1 MSGKLKTA
9 VVGATGYAGYE
20 LARLL
25 FKHPCLQRPLL
36 MSRENAS
43 EKSFADEYPQIAGII
58 CDSKSGVSVAGKQ
71 PTAKTHFVEVAEN
84 FQAYGVFNH
93 RHTGE
98 ILEQLGVEAKNLVF
112 TPHLLPIPRG
122 ILSTIYVKLAHPMK
136 AAEVESRLR
145 DFYRESS
152 FVRIF
157 TLPRLP
163 QIAFP
168 LRTNV
173 GDIGFA
179 LSPEG
184 DRLVL
189 VSCIDNL
196 MKGAAGQA
204 VQNMNVM
211 YGWPETTGLLN

>member
-1 MSGKLKTA
+1 
-9 VVGATGYAGYE
+9 
-20 LARLL
+20 
-25 FKHPCLQRPLL
+25 
-36 MSRENAS
+36 
-43 EKSFADEYPQIAGII
+43 
-58 CDSKSGVSVAGKQ
+58 
-71 PTAKTHFVEVAEN
+71 
-84 FQAYGVFNH
+84 
-93 RHTGE
+93 
-98 ILEQLGVEAKNLVF
+98 
-112 TPHLLPIPRG
+112 
-122 ILSTIYVKLAHPMK
+122 MK

-157 TLPRLP
+157 TPPRLP

-168 LRTNV
+168 LRTNFC
-173 GDIGFA
+173 DIGFA

-184 DRLVL
+184 DRVVL